1 MNAHIAFPLAT
12 GRSGG
17 VATVGHKAYVEQL
30 VEQLL
35 FTSPGERVNRPT
47 FGCGLEGLVFGTLT
61 DEVITATRYVVQASL
76 QKWLRDFIDVDDVAI
91 AATGGQLTVTVKYT
105 LLADG
110 QAQSAVFHR

>member
-1 MNAHIAFPLAT
+1 MNAYVAFPLAT
-12 GRSGG
+12 RSGT
-17 VATVGHKAYVEQL
+17 VATVGYSTYVEQL

-47 FGCGLEGLVFGTLT
+47 FGCGLEALVFGTLT

-76 QKWLRDFIDVDDVAI
+76 QNWLGDLIRVDDVE
-91 AATGGQLTVTVKYT
+91 AAAAGGQLAVTVTYT

-110 QAQSAVFHR
+110 QARSRVFHR